1 MSDRKREL
9 VDAAY
14 ALVVERGLSGLRTRD
29 IAAKAGIH
37 HATLHY
43 YFATKEDVV
52 QALAD
57 RIAEE
62 FEGDRAHPD
71 IDESPVRQ
79 QLKRMILNT
88 DKLLLAHPE
97 RFQVIGE
104 LLLQASRDQATR
116 NILMRNS
123 RWKDRVCS
131 LLQEGVRRG
140 EFRPDLDVTATAG
153 VIMTFCLGLF
163 HQFTREP
170 DRLSRTVE
178 EFADFIDRGV

>member
-1 MSDRKREL
+1 MTDRKREL

-43 YFATKEDVV
+43 YFPSKEDVV

-62 FEGDRAHPD
+62 FEGSRAHPD
-71 IDESPVRQ
+71 IDETPVRN
-79 QLKRMILNT
+79 QLRRMILNT
-88 DKLLLAHPE
+88 EKLLRAHPE
-97 RFQVIGE
+97 RFQVVGE

-116 NILMRNS
+116 DILLRNS
-123 RWKDRVCS
+123 TWKNRIRG
-131 LLQEGVRRG
+131 LLQEGVQRG
-140 EFRPDLDVTATAG
+140 ELRADLEVIATAD
-153 VIMTFCLGLF
+153 VIITFCLGVF
-163 HQFTREP
+163 NFYTRDP

-178 EFADFIDRGV
+178 EFANFIDRGI